1 MFLMMVAARRD
12 ELVPAI
18 HSWHM
23 GQVFVMQAWHVTWP
37 FGQTGTGIWVGRG
50 RGPGK
55 RRNSS

>member
-1 MFLMMVAARRD
+1 MMVAARRD